1 MFVYLDTSRSPKLPL
16 IASVETTLSW
26 KGSFSETHFHSSM
39 KVFTVWHLLTPI
51 GFTQLNLAAIHC
63 QFTLP
68 EFNIFW
74 ICFIFQTFSFFSVLW
89 HGVCNSPGT
98 ISASWFNFLIQT
110 RPMSQT
116 SSGTSKNYG
125 CNPKDSYV
133 LKIYFP
139 NVYIAPNN
147 LNYIFMLKM
156 IHTHFIV
163 LCSDTFGNDIWQCF
177 NQEEQNSEKN
187 KGWSL
192 GQNTVLLTQN
202 FLGFQKQNP
211 PEKVQ

>member
-1 MFVYLDTSRSPKLPL
+1 
-16 IASVETTLSW
+16 
-26 KGSFSETHFHSSM
+26 M

-51 GFTQLNLAAIHC
+51 GFTQLNLAAIRC

-68 EFNIFW
+68 EFNFFY

-89 HGVCNSPGT
+89 HGVCNSTGT

-133 LKIYFP
+133 PKIYFP
-139 NVYIAPNN
+139 NVYKAPNN
-147 LNYIFMLKM
+147 LNYIFMHKK

-163 LCSDTFGNDIWQCF
+163 LCSDTFGNCIWQCF
-177 NQEEQNSEKN
+177 NQEERNSERTRDGLWGKIQSSLHKISLVFRSRIHLKKFN
-187 KGWSL
+187 KTL
-192 GQNTVLLTQN
+192 
-202 FLGFQKQNP
+202 
-211 PEKVQ
+211 KVTKSFSWTYAT